1 MDEIRL
7 AKEIVSKASVTGAEV
22 EVFIQVGKETQIQ
35 VDQGKV
41 EKLSH
46 AGNKGLGVRIIL
58 EGSEGYAYTSDFSP
72 GSVEKTWKSAY
83 ELAKVGD
90 QDPHRSLPDPGEIS
104 DEDLKIFDE
113 RVGETPISQ
122 KIAFALEVERAALG
136 FDKRIV
142 LTNRCSYLD
151 QDKTVYLVNSK
162 GFLGSYKQT
171 IAVSYLNAIAKE
183 AETTSMA
190 LGLGASTF
198 MSDLNAEAIGV
209 EAGRNAIRMLG
220 GKPVPS
226 QEASAVFSP
235 LVASQLI
242 TFLSLALKADEMQ
255 RARSFLLDRIGEDVA
270 SDIVSLLDNG
280 RLKRGL
286 ASVPFDTEGVPSRAT
301 KVIEEG
307 VLQGVLHNSYTA
319 RKEGVSSTG
328 NASRSS
334 HRHPP
339 ALYPT
344 NFYLQP
350 GEMTPEAI
358 ISGVERGLYVL
369 NTMTTGGINP
379 VTGDYSVAAR
389 GIWIEN
395 GELMGPVNEVTL
407 AAPMN
412 QMLKHV
418 SAVGNDLRF
427 VPMHGV
433 FGSPTI
439 RIDGMTIAGK

>member
-1 MDEIRL
+1 MDEIKL
-7 AKEIVSKASVTGAEV
+7 AQDIVSKAANQGAEA
-22 EVFIQVGKETQIQ
+22 EVYFRVGRETEIQ

-41 EKLSH
+41 ENLSH
-46 AGNKGLGVRIIL
+46 AGNKGIGVRIIL
-58 EGSEGYAYTSDFSP
+58 DGSEGYAYTSDFSP
-72 GSVEKTWKSAY
+72 GSVEKTWQSAF

-90 QDPHRSLPDPGEIS
+90 QDPYRGLPEPGKIV
-104 DEDLKIFDE
+104 DEELEIFD
-113 RVGETPISQ
+113 GTLAQTPIAE

-142 LTNRCSYLD
+142 LTNRCTYFD
-151 QDKTVYLVNSK
+151 HDITVYLVNSK
-162 GFLGSYKQT
+162 GFSGSYKQT
-171 IAVSYLNAIAKE
+171 RIASYLNAIAKDRE
-183 AETTSMA
+183 FTSMA
-190 LGLGASTF
+190 LGMGASTH
-198 MSDLNAEAIGV
+198 MADLNAEEIGL

-226 QEASAVFSP
+226 QEASVVFSP
-235 LVASQLI
+235 LVASQLV

-255 RARSFLLDRIGEDVA
+255 MGRSFLLGRMGEDVA

-286 ASVPFDTEGVPSRAT
+286 ASAPFDAEGVPSRAT
-301 KVIEEG
+301 KVIDEG
-307 VLQGVLHNSYTA
+307 MLQAVLQNSYTA
-319 RKEGVSSTG
+319 RKAGLESTG
-328 NASRSS
+328 NATRRS
-334 HRHPP
+334 HRQPP
-339 ALYPT
+339 ELFPT

-358 ISGVERGLYVL
+358 LSGVERGLYVL

-379 VTGDYSVAAR
+379 VSGDYSVAAR

-395 GELMGPVNEVTL
+395 GEFMQPVNEVTL
-407 AAPMN
+407 AAPMD

-427 VPMHGV
+427 VPMFGV